1 MSMHA
6 GPAPALGFLVR
17 ACLALSLLL
26 ASGPAKALN
35 CAVFPPDN
43 PWNQRVDSLPVHPRS
58 ADYVAS
64 MGAGLY
70 LHADFGSYA
79 GYGIPYNVVGK
90 KTPRVQVKFV
100 EYGAESDRVPYPSP
114 SKPKIEGGSDK
125 HMLLVDD
132 QACKLYELY
141 HAKKTKKGWQAG
153 SGAVFDLRANTY
165 RPAGWTSAD
174 AAGLPIFPGLVRF
187 EEVAQGVIR
196 HALRFTAV
204 RTQRAYIHPARHWA
218 SSSTDPTLPP
228 MGLRVRM
235 KAGYDTSWISGQAR
249 VIVEALKPSD
259 VVAAAVKRRANRPV
273 TTDAAW
279 RVTARLDCGFRFRR
293 GIHNRNDDAVRA
305 GVQRLHDD
313 PGLVPGHA
321 DERHRLRR

>member
-6 GPAPALGFLVR
+6 GPAPALGYLGYLVR

-35 CAVFPPDN
+35 CAVFPPDD

-79 GYGIPYNVVGK
+79 GYGISYNVVGK
-90 KTPRVQVKFV
+90 NTPRVQVKFV
-100 EYGAESDRVPYPSP
+100 EYGAESDRVPYPIP
-114 SKPKIEGGSDK
+114 AKPKIEGGSDK
-125 HMLLVDD
+125 HVLLVDD

-153 SGAVFDLRANTY
+153 SGAVFDLLANTY

-249 VIVEALKPSD
+249 VIVEALKLYGLILADNGTSWFITGTSHPNFD
-259 VVAAAVKRRANRPV
+259 DEDLDQLKRVPAAAFEAVDTGPLV
-273 TTDAAW
+273 T
-279 RVTARLDCGFRFRR
+279 
-293 GIHNRNDDAVRA
+293 
-305 GVQRLHDD
+305 
-313 PGLVPGHA
+313 P
-321 DERHRLRR
+321 